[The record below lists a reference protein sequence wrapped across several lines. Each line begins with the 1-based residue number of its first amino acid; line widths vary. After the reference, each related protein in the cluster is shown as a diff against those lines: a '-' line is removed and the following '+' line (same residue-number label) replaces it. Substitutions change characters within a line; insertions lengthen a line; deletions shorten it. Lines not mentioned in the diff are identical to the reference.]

1 MDLRRDEKSLST
13 AFQKMDVTSMTE
25 NRDAGFVNM
34 LQGKVAGLQV
44 ISNGAAGSA
53 TVRIRGANSISGNNQ
68 PLYVIDGV
76 PIINNVKDGEI
87 DYGNPANNINSDDIE
102 SIVVRWCGQEHR
114 AGLSLLGGHHHG
126 QHYRGCGR
134 CDT

>member
-1 MDLRRDEKSLST
+1 
-13 AFQKMDVTSMTE
+13 MTE

-34 LQGKVAGLQV
+34 LAGKVAGLQV

-76 PIINNVKDGEI
+76 PIINDVTGGEI
-87 DYGNPANNINSDDIE
+87 DYGNPAFL
-102 SIVVRWCGQEHR
+102 VVIRMAPLAASEP
-114 AGLSLLGGHHHG
+114 
-126 QHYRGCGR
+126 
-134 CDT
+134 